1 MQFHAIVQ
9 KAKRELNEP
18 YFEIRIGIHTGPV
31 VLGIVGTKKFAYNIW
46 GDTVNTAARMESS
59 GKPGFVNISGDT
71 YQFIKNVSNA
81 RTTARLRLR
90 TKVLLICI
98 SWNAAIQKMRYKFYT
113 AFSFNEYLNMKN
125 FCIFIHYFNLT
136 ST

>member
-1 MQFHAIVQ
+1 MGQYSEHCCAS
-9 KAKRELNEP
+9 
-18 YFEIRIGIHTGPV
+18 G
-31 VLGIVGTKKFAYNIW
+31 
-46 GDTVNTAARMESS
+46 SS

-71 YQFIKNVSNA
+71 YQFIKDDFKCA
-81 RTTARLRLR
+81 YRGKIEAHKK